1 MAEKKSAPP
10 KKSIPSGAAG
20 KNTAAAKDKQPPKK
34 RFGLFKLLLGVLV
47 LIMLGGA
54 GFAGGVYFNLIDLNK
69 LAGDYKLHQY
79 PIVGKYFPKPTEL
92 SPDDSEN
99 KEPGDDL
106 AAPVA
111 QQPVVQPPA
120 PAEPPVANPTPVV
133 PVISDAGKEKL
144 EKARQQEENKRIS
157 KMARLYGA
165 MKPEEAVPILNQLED
180 DMVITILSKME
191 DEQGAKLLALMD
203 NKRAAKLTQTM
214 VKGK

>member
-1 MAEKKSAPP
+1 MADKKGTPP
-10 KKSIPSGAAG
+10 KKSVPAGAAG
-20 KNTAAAKDKQPPKK
+20 KNTAASKDKQPPKK
-34 RFGLFKLLLGVLV
+34 SFGLFKLLLGVLI

-54 GFAGGVYFNLIDLNK
+54 GFASGVYLNLIDLNK

-79 PIVGKYFPKPTEL
+79 PIVGKYFPKPPEL
-92 SPDDSEN
+92 PPDDIETNESS
-99 KEPGDDL
+99 DL
-106 AAPVA
+106 PAS
-111 QQPVVQPPA
+111 VVQPPLVQPPG
-120 PAEPPVANPTPVV
+120 PAEPLLANPTPVV
-133 PVISDAGKEKL
+133 PGISDAEKEKL

-180 DMVITILSKME
+180 DMVITIFSKME
-191 DEQGAKLLALMD
+191 DEQVAKLLALMD

>member
-1 MAEKKSAPP
+1 MADKKGTPP
-10 KKSIPSGAAG
+10 KKPIPAGAEG

-34 RFGLFKLLLGVLV
+34 RFGLFKLLSGVLV
-47 LIMLGGA
+47 LMMLGGA
-54 GFAGGVYFNLIDLNK
+54 GFAAGVYFNLIDLNK

-79 PIVGKYFPKPTEL
+79 PIVGKYFPQPPEP
-92 SPDDSEN
+92 SPDDSESN
-99 KEPGDDL
+99 EPGDNL
-106 AAPVA
+106 VAPVA
-111 QQPVVQPPA
+111 QQPLVQPSA
-120 PAEPPVANPTPVV
+120 PAEPPVATPTPVV
-133 PVISDAGKEKL
+133 PVISDAEKEKL

-191 DEQGAKLLALMD
+191 DEQVAKLLALMD